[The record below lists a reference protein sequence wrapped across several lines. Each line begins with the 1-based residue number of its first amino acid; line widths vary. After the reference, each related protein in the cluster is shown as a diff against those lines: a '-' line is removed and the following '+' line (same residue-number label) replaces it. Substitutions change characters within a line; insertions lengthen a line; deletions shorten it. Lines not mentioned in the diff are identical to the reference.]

1 MYILE
6 HDAKELLALRGIP
19 VPAGCLI
26 EAGAAIPAGL
36 PSPGPWVVKGQI
48 TMGGRGKAGLIRK
61 AAATGELER
70 HARAILGTMVKGRE
84 VSAVRIEQQIRGA
97 AELYVSLLLDAAA
110 GGVRVIMS
118 DRGGVDIEA
127 LPADQIKSEV
137 APLNAHALTACVHR
151 LAGGFRNVAA
161 AALRDAGERLAR
173 IFLDFE
179 MELIE
184 INPLFVYPDG
194 SWVAGDAKLVSDDNA
209 LPRQAELNALVE
221 SRASVYPEAALK
233 LAHGFDY
240 VVVDPDGDIG
250 LLTTGAGLSMMLIDE
265 LRAVGL
271 KPYNFLD
278 VRTGGFRGDPTR
290 LINVLKWISGGRRIR
305 IMLINIFAG
314 ITDLGEFSRL
324 LVMALQQVPEFK
336 APIVARLA
344 GNGLA
349 DARSAFD
356 QAGIKLYTELDD
368 AVTEVQRQLGAA

>member
-1 MYILE
+1 M
-6 HDAKELLALRGIP
+6 
-19 VPAGCLI
+19 
-26 EAGAAIPAGL
+26 
-36 PSPGPWVVKGQI
+36 
-48 TMGGRGKAGLIRK
+48 
-61 AAATGELER
+61 
-70 HARAILGTMVKGRE
+70 
-84 VSAVRIEQQIRGA
+84 
-97 AELYVSLLLDAAA
+97 
-110 GGVRVIMS
+110 
-118 DRGGVDIEA
+118 
-127 LPADQIKSEV
+127 
-137 APLNAHALTACVHR
+137 
-151 LAGGFRNVAA
+151 
-161 AALRDAGERLAR
+161 
-173 IFLDFE
+173 
-179 MELIE
+179 
-184 INPLFVYPDG
+184 YPDG

-209 LPRQAELNALVE
+209 LPRQAELNALVGL
-221 SRASVYPEAALK
+221 RANVYPEAALK

-324 LVMALQQVPEFK
+324 LVTALQQVPEFK

-368 AVTEVQRQLGAA
+368 AIAEVQRQLGAA

>member
-1 MYILE
+1 MYIVE

-19 VPAGCLI
+19 VPAGCLV
-26 EAGAAIPAGL
+26 EAGAAIPARL

-61 AAATGELER
+61 AASTGELER
-70 HARAILGTMVKGRE
+70 HARAILGTTVKGRE

-97 AELYVSLLLDAAA
+97 AELYVSLLLDSAA
-110 GGVRVIMS
+110 GGVRIIMS

-137 APLNAHALTACVHR
+137 APLNAHALTTCVHR
-151 LAGGFRNVAA
+151 LSGGFRNAAA

-173 IFLDFE
+173 IFLDLE
-179 MELIE
+179 MQLIE

-209 LPRQAELNALVE
+209 LPRQAELNALVG

-324 LVMALQQVPEFK
+324 LVTALQQVPEFK

-356 QAGIKLYTELDD
+356 KAGIKLYTELDD
-368 AVTEVQRQLGAA
+368 AVAEVQRQLGAA